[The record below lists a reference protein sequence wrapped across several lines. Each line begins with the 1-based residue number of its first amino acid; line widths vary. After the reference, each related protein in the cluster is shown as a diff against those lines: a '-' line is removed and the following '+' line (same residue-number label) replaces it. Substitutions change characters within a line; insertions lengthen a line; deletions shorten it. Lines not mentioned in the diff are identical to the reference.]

1 MANHSALKI
10 GYQGA
15 PGAFS
20 HRAVKIFANQIN
32 RLDDVEPVSCKTF
45 EEVFNRILS
54 KECSH
59 GVIPLENS
67 SVGSI
72 VANYDLLWK
81 NQVELIGEI
90 YLPIHHNLIGFSD
103 TDVDKL
109 EEIYSHPVALDQCRN
124 FLKSLSNSKAVTY
137 WDTGASAFFVKE
149 TGNRAYASI
158 ASEFAAEESG
168 LTILRRN
175 IEDFSG
181 NRTRFGVITLVDG
194 ERSAPPAAPVK
205 ISCVVEIAHQP
216 GALANLL
223 RNLAILGV
231 NLTKIESRPIPE
243 TPWHYRFFLDIE
255 VPFDEIVPAVASTV
269 GKLSEAHK
277 ILGSYKPWQDTD
289 ESQ

>member
-1 MANHSALKI
+1 MVTDSELKI

-20 HRAVKIFANQIN
+20 HRAVKIFAEDLN
-32 RLDDVEPVSCKTF
+32 RLEDVTPVSCKTF
-45 EEVFNRILS
+45 DEVFARILS
-54 KECSH
+54 GECSH

-81 NQVELIGEI
+81 NKVEMVGEI

-103 TDVDKL
+103 TDISKL
-109 EEIYSHPVALDQCRN
+109 VEVYSHPVALDQCRT
-124 FLKSLSNSKAVTY
+124 FLKELTGAKAVSY
-137 WDTGASAFFVKE
+137 WDTSAAAFYVQE
-149 TGNRAYASI
+149 TGSRTIAAI
-158 ASEFAAEESG
+158 ASEFAAVETG
-168 LTILRRN
+168 LSILRRN
-175 IEDFSG
+175 IEDHSG
-181 NRTRFGVITLVDG
+181 NRTRFGVITLVNG
-194 ERSAPPAAPVK
+194 HLPAPPAAPFK
-205 ISCVVEIAHQP
+205 MSCVVELAHQP

-255 VPFDEIVPAVASTV
+255 IPFEEVTDAVTSAIAR
-269 GKLSEAHK
+269 LSEAHK
-277 ILGSYKPWQDTD
+277 ILGRYKGWQ
-289 ESQ
+289 EPAQ